1 MNQHQKNQVQGHIDR
16 YFQLNITDLISTSYP
31 SIEEG
36 KVIIG
41 EYTAKEFLSISNKV
55 FNQFSEELKGI
66 YFKALPYQYQFQNEF
81 GGADLNTD
89 LANFI
94 SYLESNRFPNAL
106 THLHRLIHYQ
116 AINGFWEKSKRKYFR
131 QSEETVNSEK
141 ERIELVSKQL
151 EKSTSEFSA
160 LLKEIESSKD
170 GLSQFTVAKQKELS
184 EIESLLASARNNS
197 SEISELHTSATST
210 TGKISSLLDASDE
223 KKSESD
229 ELHQDSRETL
239 KQIKS
244 TMKKQEQTL
253 KIQLE
258 DFEGL
263 KSKFEE
269 NLVFIES
276 KSEYFIERNGY
287 LDDLIGR
294 EVGVSLFETFKQ
306 RKGEIGSS
314 IGFWKWSVPVTTIVT
329 IIWIFFLFGNGD
341 LSDLSWQIILIN
353 SFKALPVIGLL
364 LFSISQYT
372 KERNFQEEYAF
383 KSAVALTINSYADQL
398 QGKENKDKLIM
409 DSVSSIYRTPLASKT
424 HKDTEEAKTLIKST
438 KELTD
443 IARSI
448 MPNK

>member
-1 MNQHQKNQVQGHIDR
+1 MNQNQKTQVQGYIDR
-16 YFQLNITDLISTSYP
+16 YFQLSVSDLLSTSYP
-31 SIEEG
+31 NIEEG
-36 KVIIG
+36 NVIIG

-55 FNQFSEELKGI
+55 FNQFSEELKGT
-66 YFKALPYQYQFQNEF
+66 YFKALPFQYQFQNEF

-89 LANFI
+89 LSHFI
-94 SYLESNRFPNAL
+94 SYIESNRFPNAL

-131 QSEETVNSEK
+131 QSEETVNSER

-151 EKSTSEFSA
+151 EKSTNELSN
-160 LLKEIESSKD
+160 LLTGIENTKEN
-170 GLSQFTVAKQKELS
+170 LSQFTVAKQKELS
-184 EIESLLASARNNS
+184 EIESLVTSSRNNN
-197 SEISELHTSATST
+197 SEISELHTSATLIT
-210 TGKISSLLDASDE
+210 EKINSLLDTSDE
-223 KKSESD
+223 KKGESD
-229 ELHQDSRETL
+229 ELYQESREVL
-239 KQIKS
+239 KQIKG
-244 TMKKQEQTL
+244 TIEKQEEVIKKQFGE
-253 KIQLE
+253 
-258 DFEGL
+258 FEEL
-263 KSKFEE
+263 KSQFEK
-269 NLVFIES
+269 NLVFVES
-276 KSEYFIERNGY
+276 KSEYFTERNGY

-294 EVGVSLFETFKQ
+294 EVGASLFETFKQ

-341 LSDLSWQIILIN
+341 LSNLSWQVILIN

-398 QGKENKDKLIM
+398 KGEENKDKLIM
-409 DSVSSIYRTPLASKT
+409 DSVSSIYRTPLASKM
-424 HKDTEEAKTLIKST
+424 HKDTEEAKALIKST
-438 KELTD
+438 KNLTD

-448 MPNK
+448 MPSK